1 MKTAVITDIHANLEA
16 LRTVLDHARDQGA
29 DDYVCL
35 GDVVGYNADPGA
47 CIDELRG
54 IPGLRCLLGNH
65 DAMAVGSGPLLGIN
79 AQAHAAMTWTRGQLD
94 DDQKDWLSA
103 LPLTCEDADAQY
115 CHASLEDPASWRYV
129 NSKREAVRHLSHQR
143 ARVGFVGHSHIMFA
157 WRETGGRLDYTT
169 DREIRIDEAEHWLV
183 SVAGAGQPRDG
194 DSRTG
199 YALFDHAAQTVV
211 QHRIPYDIAATQAKI
226 LAAGLPPG
234 VAERLG

>member
-16 LRTVLDHARDQGA
+16 LRTVLDHARAEGA
-29 DDYVCL
+29 DDWVCL

-47 CIDELRG
+47 CVDELRA

-65 DAMAVGSGPLLGIN
+65 DAMAVGSGPLVGIN
-79 AQAHAAMTWTRGQLD
+79 AQAHAAMTWTRDRLD
-94 DDQKDWLSA
+94 DAQKSWLAA
-103 LPLTCEDADAQY
+103 LPLTCEDDDAQY

-129 NSKREAVRHLSHQR
+129 NSIREAARHLSRQR
-143 ARVGFVGHSHIMFA
+143 ARVGFVGHSHVMFA
-157 WRETGGRLDYTT
+157 WREREGLLDYTT
-169 DREIRIDEAEHWLV
+169 EHELRIDEGDRWLV

-199 YALFDHAAQTVV
+199 YALFDHDARTVT

-226 LAAGLPPG
+226 LAAGLPPML
-234 VAERLG
+234 AERLG